1 MVCNNRTSFI
11 IIDMICFD
19 NMKTTFKVTKTY
31 GILSVVFIITLITM
45 LGSQL
50 ALHQA
55 LSQGQAINAT
65 GSTSNSTAS
74 TNQSNPSPISIPLS
88 KGYVNGK
95 IAYFIATDASDSQI
109 AASITNTT
117 GFKVNFAPS
126 LASTP
131 DSAIQPGYVFVN
143 GIKTTESPVGF
154 QLGVSSALPG
164 EKGYS
169 PLSQL
174 NYVKW
179 NANATPRILKS
190 AAEIMTAQKNGEL
203 SIAKTNIVIN
213 SPAVPVV
220 VNNMSGK

>member
-1 MVCNNRTSFI
+1 
-11 IIDMICFD
+11 
-19 NMKTTFKVTKTY
+19 MKTIFRATKTY
-31 GILSVVFIITLITM
+31 GLLSAVFVITIIMM

-50 ALHQA
+50 TLHQA
-55 LSQGQAINAT
+55 LSQGQASNNTANSSNA
-65 GSTSNSTAS
+65 SA
-74 TNQSNPSPISIPLS
+74 QSNPSVSIPLS

-117 GFKVNFAPS
+117 GFKVNYAPS

-131 DSAIQPGYVFVN
+131 ESALQPGYVFVN
-143 GIKTTESPVGF
+143 GIKTSESPVGF

-179 NANATPRILKS
+179 NANATAKILKS
-190 AAEIMTAQKNGEL
+190 AAEILAAQKNGEL
-203 SIAKTNIVIN
+203 SIAKTNIVVN
-213 SPAVPVV
+213 SPAVPL
-220 VNNMSGK
+220 VNTSGK

>member
-1 MVCNNRTSFI
+1 
-11 IIDMICFD
+11 
-19 NMKTTFKVTKTY
+19 MKTTFKTTKIY
-31 GILSVVFIITLITM
+31 GLLSAVFIIAIMM
-45 LGSQL
+45 LSSQL
-50 ALHQA
+50 TQHQA
-55 LSQGQAINAT
+55 LSQGQV
-65 GSTSNSTAS
+65 SNNTAGA
-74 TNQSNPSPISIPLS
+74 NQSNPSSHISIPLS

-131 DSAIQPGYVFVN
+131 ESALQPGYVFVN
-143 GIKTTESPVGF
+143 GIKTSESPVGF
-154 QLGVSSALPG
+154 QLGVSTALPG

-190 AAEIMTAQKNGEL
+190 AAEILTAQKNGEL

-213 SPAVPVV
+213 SPAVPPVV
-220 VNNMSGK
+220 ANNMPSK

>member
-1 MVCNNRTSFI
+1 MKLIFRT
-11 IIDMICFD
+11 
-19 NMKTTFKVTKTY
+19 TKTH
-31 GILSVVFIITLITM
+31 GLLSAVFIITISM

-50 ALHQA
+50 SLHQA
-55 LSQGQAINAT
+55 LSQGQASNAA
-65 GSTSNSTAS
+65 SSNTNNNTAS
-74 TNQSNPSPISIPLS
+74 AQSNPSSVSIPLS

-95 IAYFIATDASDSQI
+95 MAYFIATDASDTQI

-126 LASTP
+126 LALTP
-131 DSAIQPGYVFVN
+131 ASGLQPGYVFVN
-143 GIKTTESPVGF
+143 GIKTSESPVGF
-154 QLGVSSALPG
+154 QLGVATALPG

-169 PLSQL
+169 PLSQV

-190 AAEIMTAQKNGEL
+190 VTEIMAAQKNREL

-213 SPAVPVV
+213 SPAVAAIV
-220 VNNMSGK
+220 NMSSSK

>member
-1 MVCNNRTSFI
+1 MFRY
-11 IIDMICFD
+11 
-19 NMKTTFKVTKTY
+19 MKTTFKVTKTY
-31 GILSVVFIITLITM
+31 GILSAVFIITLITM

-50 ALHQA
+50 ALPQA
-55 LSQGQAINAT
+55 QGQASNAT
-65 GSTSNSTAS
+65 GNNSNSTTS
-74 TNQSNPSPISIPLS
+74 TNQSNPSPVSIPLS

-95 IAYFIATDASDSQI
+95 IGYFIATDASDSQI

-190 AAEIMTAQKNGEL
+190 AAEILDAQKNGEL
-203 SIAKTNIVIN
+203 NIAKTNIVIN

-220 VNNMSGK
+220 NMSSK

>member
-1 MVCNNRTSFI
+1 MACNNRTSFI

-31 GILSVVFIITLITM
+31 GILSAVFIITLITM

-50 ALHQA
+50 ALHRA
-55 LSQGQAINAT
+55 LSQGQAINTT
-65 GSTSNSTAS
+65 GNNGNSTAS

-117 GFKVNFAPS
+117 GFKVNYAPN

-131 DSAIQPGYVFVN
+131 ESTLQPGYVFVN

-190 AAEIMTAQKNGEL
+190 AAEILDAQKNGEL

-220 VNNMSGK
+220 NNMSSK

>member
-1 MVCNNRTSFI
+1 
-11 IIDMICFD
+11 MIWLC
-19 NMKTTFKVTKTY
+19 NMKTNFKITKTPSL
-31 GILSVVFIITLITM
+31 LSAVFIMTVLI

-50 ALHQA
+50 ISHPAI
-55 LSQGQAINAT
+55 SQEQRGNNNPTA
-65 GSTSNSTAS
+65 NS
-74 TNQSNPSPISIPLS
+74 QSNPNSIALPLS
-88 KGYVNGK
+88 KGYINGK

-117 GFKVNFAPS
+117 GFKVNYAPN

-131 DSAIQPGYVFVN
+131 ESAIQPGYVFVN
-143 GIKTTESPVGF
+143 GIKTSESPVGF

-174 NYVKW
+174 NYVEW

-190 AAEIMTAQKNGEL
+190 IAEILTAQNNGEL

-213 SPAVPVV
+213 SPAVTD
-220 VNNMSGK
+220 VNTSGQ

>member
-1 MVCNNRTSFI
+1 
-11 IIDMICFD
+11 
-19 NMKTTFKVTKTY
+19 MKTTFKVTKTY
-31 GILSVVFIITLITM
+31 GILSAVFIITLITM

-65 GSTSNSTAS
+65 GNNGNSTAS

-117 GFKVNFAPS
+117 GFKVNYAPN

-131 DSAIQPGYVFVN
+131 ESALQPGYVFVN

-190 AAEIMTAQKNGEL
+190 AAEILDAQKNGEL
-203 SIAKTNIVIN
+203 NIAKTNIVIN

-220 VNNMSGK
+220 NNMSSK

>member
-1 MVCNNRTSFI
+1 MKIMFRT
-11 IIDMICFD
+11 
-19 NMKTTFKVTKTY
+19 TKTH
-31 GILSVVFIITLITM
+31 GLLSAVFILTISM

-50 ALHQA
+50 SLHQA
-55 LSQGQAINAT
+55 LSQGQASNAA
-65 GSTSNSTAS
+65 SSNTNNNTAS
-74 TNQSNPSPISIPLS
+74 AQSNPSSVSIHLS

-131 DSAIQPGYVFVN
+131 ASALQPGYVFVN
-143 GIKTTESPVGF
+143 GIKTSQSPVGF
-154 QLGVSSALPG
+154 QLGVATALPG

-169 PLSQL
+169 PLSQV

-190 AAEIMTAQKNGEL
+190 VAEIMTAEKNGEL

-213 SPAVPVV
+213 SPAVAANV
-220 VNNMSGK
+220 NMSSSK

>member
-1 MVCNNRTSFI
+1 
-11 IIDMICFD
+11 MICFD

-31 GILSVVFIITLITM
+31 GILSAVFIITLIMM

-55 LSQGQAINAT
+55 LSQGQDINAT
-65 GSTSNSTAS
+65 GNNGNSTAS

-190 AAEIMTAQKNGEL
+190 AAEILDAQKNGEL
-203 SIAKTNIVIN
+203 NIAKTNIVIN

-220 VNNMSGK
+220 NNMSSK

>member
-31 GILSVVFIITLITM
+31 GILSAVFIITLIMM

-65 GSTSNSTAS
+65 GNNGNSTAS

-117 GFKVNFAPS
+117 GFKVNYAPN

-131 DSAIQPGYVFVN
+131 ESALQLGYVFVN

-190 AAEIMTAQKNGEL
+190 AAEILDAQKNGEL
-203 SIAKTNIVIN
+203 NIAKTNIVIN

-220 VNNMSGK
+220 NNMSSK

>member
-1 MVCNNRTSFI
+1 MFRY
-11 IIDMICFD
+11 
-19 NMKTTFKVTKTY
+19 MKTTFKVTKTY
-31 GILSVVFIITLITM
+31 GILSAVFIITLITM

-50 ALHQA
+50 ALPQA
-55 LSQGQAINAT
+55 QGQASNAT
-65 GSTSNSTAS
+65 GNNSNSTAS
-74 TNQSNPSPISIPLS
+74 TNQSNPSPVSIPLS

-126 LASTP
+126 LTSSP

-190 AAEIMTAQKNGEL
+190 AAEILDAQKNGEL
-203 SIAKTNIVIN
+203 NIAKTNIVIN

-220 VNNMSGK
+220 NMSSK

>member
-1 MVCNNRTSFI
+1 MDI
-11 IIDMICFD
+11 LLKAP
-19 NMKTTFKVTKTY
+19 KTCAL
-31 GILSVVFIITLITM
+31 LSVVFMVTM
-45 LGSQL
+45 MMLASQL
-50 ALHQA
+50 TLHQA
-55 LSQGQAINAT
+55 LSQGQPSNTT
-65 GSTSNSTAS
+65 GA
-74 TNQSNPSPISIPLS
+74 QSGPSSSISIAMS
-88 KGYVNGK
+88 KGYVDGK

-117 GFKVNFAPS
+117 GYKVNFSPS

-131 DSAIQPGYVFVN
+131 ESARQQGYVFVN

-154 QLGVSSALPG
+154 QLGVASALPG

-190 AAEIMTAQKNGEL
+190 AAEIMTAEKNGEL
-203 SIAKTNIVIN
+203 SIAKTNIVVN
-213 SPAVPVV
+213 SPAVAAVAS
-220 VNNMSGK
+220 MSSK

>member
-1 MVCNNRTSFI
+1 
-11 IIDMICFD
+11 MICFD

-31 GILSVVFIITLITM
+31 GILSAVFIITLITM

-65 GSTSNSTAS
+65 GNNGNSTTSTS
-74 TNQSNPSPISIPLS
+74 QSNPSPISIPLS

-117 GFKVNFAPS
+117 GFKVNYAPN

-131 DSAIQPGYVFVN
+131 ESALQPGYVFVN

-190 AAEIMTAQKNGEL
+190 AAEILTAQKNGEL

-220 VNNMSGK
+220 NMSSK

>member
-1 MVCNNRTSFI
+1 
-11 IIDMICFD
+11 
-19 NMKTTFKVTKTY
+19 MKTTFKVTKTY
-31 GILSVVFIITLITM
+31 GILSAVFIITLITM

-50 ALHQA
+50 VLHQA

-65 GSTSNSTAS
+65 GNNGNSTAS
-74 TNQSNPSPISIPLS
+74 TTNQSNPSPISIPLS

-117 GFKVNFAPS
+117 GFKVNYAPN
-126 LASTP
+126 LASTLE
-131 DSAIQPGYVFVN
+131 SALQPGYVFVN

-190 AAEIMTAQKNGEL
+190 AAEIIDAQKNGEL

-220 VNNMSGK
+220 NNMSSK

>member
-1 MVCNNRTSFI
+1 
-11 IIDMICFD
+11 
-19 NMKTTFKVTKTY
+19 MKTTFDETKTY
-31 GILSVVFIITLITM
+31 ALLSAVFIITIM
-45 LGSQL
+45 MPGSQL
-50 ALHQA
+50 MSHQA
-55 LSQGQAINAT
+55 LSQGQA
-65 GSTSNSTAS
+65 SNNTAS
-74 TNQSNPSPISIPLS
+74 AQPNLSSSSVSIPLS

-117 GFKVNFAPS
+117 GYKVNFSPN
-126 LASTP
+126 LTSTP
-131 DSAIQPGYVFVN
+131 ESALQQGYVFVN
-143 GIKTTESPVGF
+143 GIKASESPVGF

-179 NANATPRILKS
+179 NANATARILKS
-190 AAEIMTAQKNGEL
+190 AAEIMTAEKNGEL

-213 SPAVPVV
+213 SPAVDAV
-220 VNNMSGK
+220 NMSNK

>member
-1 MVCNNRTSFI
+1 
-11 IIDMICFD
+11 
-19 NMKTTFKVTKTY
+19 MKTTFKTTNTY
-31 GILSVVFIITLITM
+31 GLLSAVFIIAIMM
-45 LGSQL
+45 LSSQL
-50 ALHQA
+50 TQHQA
-55 LSQGQAINAT
+55 LSQGQP
-65 GSTSNSTAS
+65 SNNTAGA
-74 TNQSNPSPISIPLS
+74 NQSNPSHSISIPLS

-117 GFKVNFAPS
+117 GFKVNYAPN

-131 DSAIQPGYVFVN
+131 ESALQPGYVFVN
-143 GIKTTESPVGF
+143 GIKTSESPVGF

-179 NANATPRILKS
+179 NTNATPRILKS

-203 SIAKTNIVIN
+203 SIAKTNIVVN
-213 SPAVPVV
+213 SPAVPL
-220 VNNMSGK
+220 VNTSGK

>member
-1 MVCNNRTSFI
+1 MVR
-11 IIDMICFD
+11 
-19 NMKTTFKVTKTY
+19 NMKTVLKAGKTC
-31 GILSVVFIITLITM
+31 GLLAAVFIITIIM
-45 LGSQL
+45 FHSQL
-50 ALHQA
+50 TLHQA
-55 LSQGQAINAT
+55 LSQGQAGNTT
-65 GSTSNSTAS
+65 GNP
-74 TNQSNPSPISIPLS
+74 QSNPSAVSIPLS

-117 GFKVNFAPS
+117 GYKVNFSPN
-126 LASTP
+126 LTSTP
-131 DSAIQPGYVFVN
+131 ESALQQGYVFVN
-143 GIKTTESPVGF
+143 GIKASESPVGF

-179 NANATPRILKS
+179 NANATARILKS
-190 AAEIMTAQKNGEL
+190 AAEIMTAEKNGEL

-213 SPAVPVV
+213 SPAVDAV
-220 VNNMSGK
+220 NMSNK

>member
-1 MVCNNRTSFI
+1 MVYNNRTSFI
-11 IIDMICFD
+11 IIDVICFD
-19 NMKTTFKVTKTY
+19 NMKTTFKITKIY
-31 GILSVVFIITLITM
+31 GILSAVLIITIIMM

-50 ALHQA
+50 TLHQT
-55 LSQGQAINAT
+55 LSQGRASNVT
-65 GSTSNSTAS
+65 SNTSNSTAS
-74 TNQSNPSPISIPLS
+74 TNQSSPSPISIPVS
-88 KGYVNGK
+88 KGYANGK

-117 GFKVNFAPS
+117 GFKVNYAPN
-126 LASTP
+126 LASIP
-131 DSAIQPGYVFVN
+131 ESALQPGYVFVN
-143 GIKTTESPVGF
+143 GIKASESPVGF
-154 QLGVSSALPG
+154 QLGVSGALPG

-190 AAEIMTAQKNGEL
+190 TAEIMDAQKNGEL

-220 VNNMSGK
+220 NGMSSK

>member
-1 MVCNNRTSFI
+1 
-11 IIDMICFD
+11 
-19 NMKTTFKVTKTY
+19 MKTIFRATKTY
-31 GILSVVFIITLITM
+31 GLLSAVFVITIIMM

-50 ALHQA
+50 TLHQT
-55 LSQGQAINAT
+55 LSQGQA
-65 GSTSNSTAS
+65 SNNTANSSNAS
-74 TNQSNPSPISIPLS
+74 TQSNPSVSIPLS

-117 GFKVNFAPS
+117 GFKINYAPN

-131 DSAIQPGYVFVN
+131 ESALQPGYVFVN
-143 GIKTTESPVGF
+143 GIKTSESPVGF

-190 AAEIMTAQKNGEL
+190 AAEIMAAQKNGEL

-213 SPAVPVV
+213 SPAVPVI